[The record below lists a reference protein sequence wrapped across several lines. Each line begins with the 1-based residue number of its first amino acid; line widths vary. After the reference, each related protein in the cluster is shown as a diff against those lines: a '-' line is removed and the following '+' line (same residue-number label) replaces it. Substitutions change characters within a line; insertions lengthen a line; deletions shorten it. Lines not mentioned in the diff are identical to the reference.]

1 MRKKIKVLLAD
12 DHVVLREATAELVDN
27 QVDMMVV
34 GQAGTGEQTIAL
46 AESLQPDVIVMDVA
60 MPRLNGLEA
69 TRSVKAK
76 CPSTRVLVLSAHQDS
91 KHVIPLLEAGA
102 ESYLPKTVSLN
113 ELLEAIRATS
123 RGESVLPPSVASVVV
138 KHFSGDVD
146 HEGRANL
153 TEREMEV
160 LRLVTDG
167 LSNDQIAK
175 SLHLSTRTIEA
186 HLTHI
191 YSKLNV
197 SSRTEAA
204 MLVVRKGWLKNE

>member
-27 QVDMMVV
+27 QADMMVV
-34 GQAGTGEQTIAL
+34 GQAGTGEQTVAL
-46 AESLQPDVIVMDVA
+46 AESLRPDVIVLDVA

-69 TRSVKAK
+69 TRLVKAK
-76 CPSTRVLVLSAHQDS
+76 CPSTQVLVLSAHQDS
-91 KHVIPLLEAGA
+91 EHVIPLLEAGA
-102 ESYLPKTVSLN
+102 TSYLPKTVSLN
-113 ELLEAIRATS
+113 ELLEAIRATE
-123 RGESVLPPSVASVVV
+123 RGKSVLPSSVASVVV
-138 KHFSGDVD
+138 KHFSGDID
-146 HEGRANL
+146 HDGSVNL
-153 TEREMEV
+153 TEREIEV

>member
-27 QVDMMVV
+27 QADMMVV
-34 GQAGTGEQTIAL
+34 GQAGTGEQTVAL

-69 TRSVKAK
+69 TRLVKVK
-76 CPSTRVLVLSAHQDS
+76 CPSTRVLVLSAHHDS
-91 KHVIPLLEAGA
+91 EHVIPLLEAGA
-102 ESYLPKTVSLN
+102 TSYLPKTVSLN
-113 ELLEAIRATS
+113 ELLEAIRSTE
-123 RGESVLPPSVASVVV
+123 RGESVLPSSVASVVV
-138 KHFSGDVD
+138 KHFSGDID
-146 HEGRANL
+146 YEGRVNL

>member
-1 MRKKIKVLLAD
+1 MRKKVKVLLAD

-27 QVDMMVV
+27 QADMMVV
-34 GQAGTGEQTIAL
+34 GQAGTGEQTVAL

-69 TRSVKAK
+69 TRLVKAK
-76 CPSTRVLVLSAHQDS
+76 CPSTRVLVLSAHHDS
-91 KHVIPLLEAGA
+91 EHVIPLLEAGA
-102 ESYLPKTVSLN
+102 TSYLPKTVSLN
-113 ELLEAIRATS
+113 ELLEAIRATE
-123 RGESVLPPSVASVVV
+123 RGKSVLPPSVASVVV
-138 KHFSGDVD
+138 KHFSGDID
-146 HEGRANL
+146 HEGSVNL

-160 LRLVTDG
+160 LKLVTDG

-191 YSKLNV
+191 YNKLNV